1 MDCVAARM
9 GSLSRLRTSRRRR
22 CLSII
27 LPDRRPSRSVFI
39 FSIALIRKGV
49 LHVSAFLVTCH
60 WSLYLKQKRD
70 GPFGP
75 PLPAYEL
82 LLSSC
87 FGKSMC
93 GLVLGDHFVEFEDG
107 QEHGDHDAADDHA

>member
-1 MDCVAARM
+1 MYLPF
-9 GSLSRLRTSRRRR
+9 SSRVTGHFTLN
-22 CLSII
+22 
-27 LPDRRPSRSVFI
+27 
-39 FSIALIRKGV
+39 RKGTDLSV
-49 LHVSAFLVTCH
+49 
-60 WSLYLKQKRD
+60 R
-70 GPFGP
+70 